1 MNVKELLKKQNLVV
15 PDKAALVYE
24 DKEVSFSRLKEDSF
38 KLANYF
44 IETGVGESH
53 RIAVY
58 LANSYEAVI
67 SILAIFSI
75 GATLVPLDF
84 MLSEEEV
91 IGFINHSEA
100 NLLIVQG
107 KRRINLENIRR
118 RCKGLKGIIAVGTE
132 SEGCILWDEI
142 FKKSSSCQ
150 PPVNFDDEKLALILY
165 TSGSFGHPKGVM
177 LKYRHLDNPVRVL
190 DYSLKTSTKDI
201 FLCGGVPFSHL
212 GGLDYILSM
221 IWYGATIVLMQRFSP
236 LEFLKNIEK
245 HRVTLFWIVP
255 SMYTA
260 ILSLKEYSK
269 FDLSSL
275 RCAVVFGAP
284 SSPYLLKKF
293 HKLCPNAHLL
303 NGWGMTET
311 SAPNCVLPLDSK
323 KIESIG
329 RFVPWMEVKVVDE
342 KGRRLKEN
350 EAGELWV
357 RGEGVMVG
365 YYKQPE
371 LTREVLTEDGWLKTG
386 DIAKFDEEGFFY
398 IVGRKKD
405 MIKVGGEAVFS
416 PEIEEKIYTH
426 PKVKEVA
433 VIGVSHKLR
442 GEVPKAF
449 IVVKEGE
456 RLSERELKIFLKERL
471 AHFKIPHYFE
481 FINQLPKTRTGKVNK
496 KILKEKEH
504 LQYQNPDKIQEI

>member
-1 MNVKELLKKQNLVV
+1 MNMKELIKKESLTV
-15 PDKAALVYE
+15 PDKPAVIYE
-24 DKEVSFSRLKEDSF
+24 DKHISFFQLKEDSF

-44 IETGVGESH
+44 IETGIGESH

-58 LANSYEAVI
+58 LPNIPEAII
-67 SILAIFSI
+67 SFLATFNI

-100 NLLIVQG
+100 KLLIIQG
-107 KRRINLENIRR
+107 KRRVSLENIRR
-118 RCKGLKGIIAVGTE
+118 RCEGLKGIIAVGME
-132 SEGCILWDEI
+132 SKGCILWDEI
-142 FKKSSSCQ
+142 FKKSSSCE

-177 LKYRHLDNPVRVL
+177 LKYRHFDNPVRVL
-190 DYSLKTSTKDI
+190 DYFLKTSNKDI
-201 FLCGGVPFSHL
+201 FLCAGVPFSHL

-221 IWYGATIVLMQRFSP
+221 IWYGATTVLMQRFSP
-236 LEFLKNIEK
+236 LEFLKNIER

-260 ILSLKEYSK
+260 ILSLKEYGK

-293 HKLCPNAHLL
+293 HKLCPKAHLL

-329 RFVPWMEVKVVDE
+329 RFVPWMEAKVVDE
-342 KGRRLKEN
+342 RGRTLKEN

-386 DIAKFDEEGFFY
+386 DIAKFDKEGLFY

-405 MIKVGGEAVFS
+405 MIKVGGEVVFS
-416 PEIEEKIYTH
+416 TEIEEKIYTH

-433 VIGVSHKLR
+433 VTGVSDKLR

-449 IVVKEGE
+449 VVAKEKEG
-456 RLSERELKIFLKERL
+456 LSEKELQVFLKERL
-471 AHFKIPHYFE
+471 AHFKIPHYLE
-481 FINQLPKTRTGKVNK
+481 FVDELPKTRTGKINK
-496 KILKEKEH
+496 KILKDKE
-504 LQYQNPDKIQEI
+504 DS